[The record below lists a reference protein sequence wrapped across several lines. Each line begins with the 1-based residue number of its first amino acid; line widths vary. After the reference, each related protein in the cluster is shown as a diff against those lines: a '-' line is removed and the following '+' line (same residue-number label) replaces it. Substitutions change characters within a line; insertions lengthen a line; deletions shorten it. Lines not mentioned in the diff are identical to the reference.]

1 MSGEELDSSEQAS
14 CSSPGQ
20 VLAAARD
27 AVGVTRREVAEALNL
42 PLRTIE
48 AIENDDEARL
58 PAKVFAR
65 GYIRA
70 YAKLL
75 EIDPD
80 PLVVMLDRDQD
91 GQADTEALP
100 PDEPRETTAE
110 GVVSDSGL
118 GKFRSVDSGIF
129 NFGFFNRAMF
139 KRVIESRIS
148 GFAKLGISTQK
159 LAGLGS
165 GIAVVVIVAFLISM
179 VFGRD
184 ESPTTPSAE
193 LPRAP
198 ELMLDVPGEAAESSN
213 EPTAVAIDSQGQ
225 TENQLQSK
233 SKN

>member
-1 MSGEELDSSEQAS
+1 MFIFFSIIFSFCGFKCGFFSIGECIFGLNICI
-14 CSSPGQ
+14 CSSC
-20 VLAAARD
+20 
-27 AVGVTRREVAEALNL
+27 
-42 PLRTIE
+42 
-48 AIENDDEARL
+48 
-58 PAKVFAR
+58 
-65 GYIRA
+65 
-70 YAKLL
+70 LL
-75 EIDPD
+75 
-80 PLVVMLDRDQD
+80 LFV
-91 GQADTEALP
+91 
-100 PDEPRETTAE
+100 
-110 GVVSDSGL
+110 
-118 GKFRSVDSGIF
+118 F